1 MSRTV
6 QIYLTG
12 ILLPLTLFLLRGCR
26 EPFDPPVEKYE
37 NILVVD
43 GLITDAA
50 GPHEVRLSRSFPFNE
65 NYPAPET
72 GAVVLVRSDVPAE
85 HLFLEAEP
93 GIYRSDSTLRGI
105 PGRAYQLF
113 IVTSEGEEFESG
125 WVELKQAP
133 EIDSIT
139 RALTGLTGG
148 PDPNEVPGVR
158 VSVNTHDPGNNTRY
172 YRYEWLETWEILTP
186 IASSFYPGEQRCW
199 RSSLS
204 SQINVATTDH
214 LTTDALTDHP
224 LFVIRT
230 TDNRLAIRYSVLV
243 RQYALSREAYEY
255 WKDLT
260 EVTQN
265 TGTLFDPIPQRVEGN
280 MTHLPDGE
288 VPVLGLFQAC
298 GVSSGRIF
306 IEREELPKG
315 LYIPGGFESCR
326 FYETASPSEMEYY
339 IDHGFEFVDEYVDGN
354 TLFKIYTESSDC
366 FRCTLSGS
374 NRRPEYWPADP

>member
-6 QIYLTG
+6 QTYLTG
-12 ILLPLTLFLLRGCR
+12 ILLPLTIFLLPGCR

-43 GLITDAA
+43 GLITDAE

-65 NYPAPET
+65 NFPAPET

-85 HLFLEAEP
+85 HLFLEEEP
-93 GIYRSDSTLRGI
+93 GLYRSDSALRGI

-113 IVTSEGEEFESG
+113 IVTSDGEEFQSE

-133 EIDSIT
+133 GIDSIT
-139 RALTGLTGG
+139 HTLTSLTGG
-148 PDPNEVPGVR
+148 QGPEEATGVR
-158 VSVNTHDPGNNTRY
+158 ISVSTHDPGNNTRY

-186 IASSFYPGEQRCW
+186 IASSFYPAEQRCW

-204 SQINVATTDH
+204 SEISVATTDH
-214 LTTDALTDHP
+214 LTADVLTGHP

-243 RQYALSREAYEY
+243 RQYALNRETYEY
-255 WKDLT
+255 WKDLQ

-265 TGTLFDPIPQRVEGN
+265 TGTLFDPIPQRVEGI
-280 MTHLPDGE
+280 MSHLPEGRI
-288 VPVLGLFQAC
+288 PVLGLFQAS

-306 IEREELPKG
+306 IDREEIPKG
-315 LYIPGGFESCR
+315 LYIPGGFENCR
-326 FYETASPSEMEYY
+326 FYETSSPSEMEYY
-339 IDHGFEFVDEYVDGN
+339 LNHGFEFVDEYVDGN
-354 TLFKIYTESSDC
+354 TLFKIYTESPDC
-366 FRCTLSGS
+366 FRCTFSGS
-374 NRRPEYWPADP
+374 NRRPEYWPADD